1 MFILEIEGK
10 TVGTIELGWSDKE
23 NRIMRFGRLLIDENY
38 RGKGYGKI
46 LIQLIEEIA
55 FNKYEASYLELGVF
69 AYNQNAKM
77 LYEKLGLGQR
87 TLFH

>member
-1 MFILEIEGK
+1 M
-10 TVGTIELGWSDKE
+10 GWSDKE

-55 FNKYEASYLELGVF
+55 FNKYEA
-69 AYNQNAKM
+69 
-77 LYEKLGLGQR
+77 
-87 TLFH
+87 